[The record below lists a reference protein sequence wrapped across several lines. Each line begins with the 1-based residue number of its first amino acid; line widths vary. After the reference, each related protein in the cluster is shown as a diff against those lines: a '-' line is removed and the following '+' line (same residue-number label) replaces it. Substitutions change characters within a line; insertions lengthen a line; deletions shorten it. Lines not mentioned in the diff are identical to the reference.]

1 MITRTPTDA
10 QRSMLERS
18 LRAWEEAHLIE
29 PRQAEAIRVFERSA
43 GDTSSA
49 TATAPARRIP
59 VVAEALGYLGGLL
72 GVIGLVLL
80 LTNYWPD
87 MPTSARLALAVGGA
101 VVLTAAG
108 LRVPHRGEMALE
120 RLRWF
125 VWLGATACSGLAGGV
140 FVADVVDTTKGTTIV
155 LGGASL
161 VLLHSLVLWWQHE
174 RPVQQATC
182 LVAALVTTGTLAA
195 TLLDFAAAGLVL
207 WAVAAMMLAS
217 GITHLTTY
225 SPLTV
230 FVGAAGTAVGAGM
243 TVDGNRGAGMLFL
256 VLTAGYLLVLAA
268 TERPVQCRADRVA
281 LTIVGAMATVQS
293 LPQTIAWFAA
303 DAAVVTG
310 AVVVAAGIA
319 LLAIADRPWV
329 RTPLLLQ
336 LAGGAALVGGT
347 AVTGMESVALAT
359 VAGLMV
365 AVLLLAMGTLPD
377 RAVMSLFGCLGL
389 LVNVPWAI
397 SHWFPGEGRAPL
409 LIAVSGV
416 LIVLIAV
423 WLSHQ
428 SGQLRHQFRHQ
439 FRHHAH

>member
-1 MITRTPTDA
+1 MITRTPTDV

-18 LRAWEEAHLIE
+18 LQAWQEAHLIE
-29 PRQAEAIRVFERSA
+29 PRQVEAIRLFEHAATHA
-43 GDTSSA
+43 GSPAA
-49 TATAPARRIP
+49 TATPTRRIP
-59 VVAEALGYLGGLL
+59 LVAEALGYLGGLL

-80 LTNYWPD
+80 LTRYWPD
-87 MPTSARLALAVGGA
+87 MATPARMALAVVGA
-101 VVLTAAG
+101 VVLTIAG
-108 LRVPHRGEMALE
+108 LKVPHRGEMALE

-140 FVADVVDTTKGTTIV
+140 FVADVIDTTKGTTIV
-155 LGGASL
+155 LGGAVL

-182 LVAALVTTGTLAA
+182 LVAALVATGTLGA
-195 TLLDFAAAGLVL
+195 TVLEMGAAGLVL

-217 GITHLTTY
+217 GIMHLTTF
-225 SPLTV
+225 SPITV
-230 FVGAAGTAVGAGM
+230 FVGAAGAAVGAGM
-243 TVDGNRGAGMLFL
+243 TVEGNRGAGMLFL
-256 VLTAGYLLVLAA
+256 VLTAGYLLALAA
-268 TERPVQCRADRVA
+268 AARPVEYGPDRVA
-281 LTIVGAMATVQS
+281 LTVVGAMAAVQS
-293 LPQTIAWFAA
+293 VPQTIAWFAG
-303 DAAVVTG
+303 DAAITTG
-310 AVVVAAGIA
+310 LVVVAMGV
-319 LLAIADRPWV
+319 LLIAIADRPWV
-329 RTPLLLQ
+329 RTTLLLQ

-347 AVTGMESVALAT
+347 AVTGMQSVAFAT

-365 AVLLLAMGTLPD
+365 AVLLIAMGTMPD
-377 RAVMSLFGCLGL
+377 RAVRSVFGCVGL
-389 LVNVPWAI
+389 LLNVPWAI

-428 SGQLRHQFRHQ
+428 SGELRHQ

>member
-1 MITRTPTDA
+1 MITRTPTDV

-18 LRAWEEAHLIE
+18 LQAWQEAHLIE
-29 PRQAEAIRVFERSA
+29 PRQVEAIRAFEHAAADTRSP
-43 GDTSSA
+43 DSA
-49 TATAPARRIP
+49 AKPARRIP

-80 LTNYWPD
+80 LTRYWPD
-87 MPTSARLALAVGGA
+87 MATPARMALAVGGA
-101 VVLTAAG
+101 IVLTTAG
-108 LRVPHRGEMALE
+108 LKVPHRGEMALE

-140 FVADVVDTTKGTTIV
+140 FVADVIDTTKGTTIV
-155 LGGASL
+155 LGGAVL
-161 VLLHSLVLWWQHE
+161 VLVHSLVLWWQHE

-182 LVAALVTTGTLAA
+182 LVAALVTTGTLGA
-195 TLLDFAAAGLVL
+195 TVLGMGAAGLVL

-217 GITHLTTY
+217 GIMHLTTF
-225 SPLTV
+225 SPITV

-243 TVDGNRGAGMLFL
+243 TVDGNHGAGMLFL
-256 VLTAGYLLVLAA
+256 VLTAGYLLALAA
-268 TERPVQCRADRVA
+268 AARPVQYGPDRVA
-281 LTIVGAMATVQS
+281 LTVVGAMAAVQS

-303 DAAVVTG
+303 DAAITTG
-310 AVVVAAGIA
+310 LVVVATGV
-319 LLAIADRPWV
+319 LLIAIADRPWV
-329 RTPLLLQ
+329 RTTLLLQ

-347 AVTGMESVALAT
+347 AVTGMQSVAFAT

-365 AVLLLAMGTLPD
+365 AVLLIAMGTMPD
-377 RAVMSLFGCLGL
+377 RAVMSLFGCVGL

-416 LIVLIAV
+416 LILLIAV

-428 SGQLRHQFRHQ
+428 SGELRHQ

>member
-18 LRAWEEAHLIE
+18 LRAWQEAGLIG
-29 PRQAEAIRVFERSA
+29 PQQADDIRTFERAA
-43 GDTSSA
+43 GA
-49 TATAPARRIP
+49 PVGAPAPARPARRIP

-87 MPTSARLALAVGGA
+87 MSAPARLALAATGA
-101 VVLTAAG
+101 VVLTTAG

-155 LGGASL
+155 LGGAVL
-161 VLLHSLVLWWQHE
+161 VLLHSAVLWRQLE

-195 TLLDFAAAGLVL
+195 TLLDVSAAGLVL

-217 GITHLTTY
+217 GIMHLTTF
-225 SPLTV
+225 SPITV
-230 FVGAAGTAVGAGM
+230 FVGSAGAAVGAGM
-243 TVDGNRGAGMLFL
+243 TVDGSRGAGMLFL
-256 VLTAGYLLVLAA
+256 LLTAGYLLALAA
-268 TERPVQCRADRVA
+268 SARPVEYGPDRVA
-281 LTIVGAMATVQS
+281 LTVVGAMATVQS

-303 DAAVVTG
+303 DAAITTG
-310 AVVVAAGIA
+310 LVVVATGVV
-319 LLAIADRPWV
+319 LLAIADRPWI

-336 LAGGAALVGGT
+336 LAGGAALVGGA

-365 AVLLLAMGTLPD
+365 AVLLLAMGTLPE
-377 RAVMSLFGCLGL
+377 RAVMSVFGCLGL

-428 SGQLRHQFRHQ
+428 SGELRHQFRH
-439 FRHHAH
+439 HHAH

>member
-1 MITRTPTDA
+1 MLTRTPTNDR
-10 QRSMLERS
+10 RSMLERS
-18 LRAWEEAHLIE
+18 LDAWREAGIIGAD
-29 PRQAEAIRVFERSA
+29 QVDAIRAFEQ
-43 GDTSSA
+43 
-49 TATAPARRIP
+49 TALAPTAPAVKPVRRIP

-80 LTNYWPD
+80 VTRYWPD
-87 MPTSARLALAVGGA
+87 MGTPVRLALAAGGA
-101 VVLTAAG
+101 VVLTLAG
-108 LRVPHRGEMALE
+108 LAVPHRGEMALE

-125 VWLGATACSGLAGGV
+125 VWFGATACSGLAGGV
-140 FVADVVDTTKGTTIV
+140 FVADAIGSDDGIGIV
-155 LGGASL
+155 LGGAAL
-161 VLLHSLVLWWQHE
+161 VLVHSVALWWQRE
-174 RPVQQATC
+174 RPVQQVTC

-195 TLLDFAAAGLVL
+195 TLLDLAPAGLVL
-207 WAVAAMMLAS
+207 WAVAAIMLAS
-217 GITHLTTY
+217 GIMHLTTY

-230 FVGAAGTAVGAGM
+230 FVGAAGAAVGAGM
-243 TVDGNRGAGMLFL
+243 TVDGDRGAGMLFL
-256 VLTAGYLLVLAA
+256 VLTAGSLLALAA
-268 TERPVQCRADRVA
+268 TERPVQCGPDRVA
-281 LTIVGAMATVQS
+281 LTVVGALATVQS

-303 DAAVVTG
+303 DAAITTG
-310 AVVVAAGIA
+310 LVVVAAGVV
-319 LLAIADRPWV
+319 LLALADRPCV
-329 RTPLLLQ
+329 RTPLLVQ

-416 LIVLIAV
+416 LIVLVAV
-423 WLSHQ
+423 WLAHQ
-428 SGQLRHQFRHQ
+428 SGELRHQFRHQ
-439 FRHHAH
+439 TRHHTH

>member
-1 MITRTPTDA
+1 MITRTPTDV

-18 LRAWEEAHLIE
+18 LQAWQESHLIE
-29 PRQAEAIRVFERSA
+29 PRQAEAIRSFERAA
-43 GDTSSA
+43 GAPVEASTS
-49 TATAPARRIP
+49 TPPARRIP
-59 VVAEALGYLGGLL
+59 VAAEALGYLGGLL

-80 LTNYWPD
+80 LTRYWPD
-87 MPTSARLALAVGGA
+87 MATPARLALAVGGA
-101 VVLTAAG
+101 LVLTRAG
-108 LRVPHRGEMALE
+108 LSVPYRHEMALE

-125 VWLGATACSGLAGGV
+125 VWLGATACSALAGGV
-140 FVADVVDTTKGTTIV
+140 FVTDVIHTTEGTTIV
-155 LGGASL
+155 LGGAVM
-161 VLLHSLVLWWQHE
+161 VLLHSLALWWQHE

-182 LVAALVTTGTLAA
+182 LVAALVATGTLGA
-195 TLLDFAAAGLVL
+195 TVLELGAAGLVL

-217 GITHLTTY
+217 GIAHLTTY
-225 SPLTV
+225 SPITV

-243 TVDGNRGAGMLFL
+243 TVDGNHGIGMLFL
-256 VLTAGYLLVLAA
+256 VLTAGYLLALAA
-268 TERPVQCRADRVA
+268 SARPVEYGPDRVA
-281 LTIVGAMATVQS
+281 LTVVGTMAAVQS

-303 DAAVVTG
+303 DAAITTG
-310 AVVVAAGIA
+310 LVVVATGV
-319 LLAIADRPWV
+319 LLLTIADRPWV

-365 AVLLLAMGTLPD
+365 AVLLIAMGTMPD
-377 RAVMSLFGCLGL
+377 QAVMSVFGCVGL

-416 LIVLIAV
+416 MIVLIAV

-428 SGQLRHQFRHQ
+428 SGELRHQFRHH
-439 FRHHAH
+439 HHAH